1 MDFFQFASY
10 AEFFVT
16 LSVDAN
22 GDIPNRL
29 WICLLVGGLCF
40 LIVYVFQVVGLMTIA
55 KREGY
60 KNRWQIFIP
69 FFNTYYIGVCAQKNK
84 VYNVNARKFAIATA
98 VLELVMVIG
107 YILYYVAAF
116 AVWDYIHWTEYM
128 SSTGEVLYLYAN
140 GFDDL
145 PASMHWLGWIFMYF
159 NDFVLSI
166 LEIVFIVFK
175 LLLLMAF
182 FRTYSAR
189 QYILFSVVAAILPLQ
204 GILIYAVRN
213 NKGMNYM
220 DYLKKVRERN
230 YRISSST
237 AIPITRTLTA
247 AAITVGTITATTT
260 AITGRMVRATR
271 RALPRPTRSMNTAL
285 LRATQTPTPTMAE
298 TAKTARAEIT
308 VKAAV
313 QTAVRPSTN
322 SIKTRFRRRKRR
334 AFARL

>member
-1 MDFFQFASY
+1 MRAVWSFMDFFQFAGY

-29 WICLLVGGLCF
+29 WICLLVGALCF

-60 KNRWQIFIP
+60 KNRWQIFVP
-69 FFNTYYIGVCAQKNK
+69 FLNTYYIGVCAQKNK
-84 VYNVNARKFAIATA
+84 VYNINARKFAIATA
-98 VLELVMVIG
+98 ALELVMVVG

-116 AVWDYIHWTEYM
+116 TVWEYIDWSEYR
-128 SSTGEVLYLYAN
+128 SSTGEILYLYAD
-140 GFDDL
+140 GFL
-145 PASMHWLGWIFMYF
+145 ETMPASFNWLGWIFMYF

-230 YRISSST
+230 YRMYQQQYGNPYNQNPYSGGYNGGYDNGYNGQNGQGNAQGSSAPDPFDEYGSSS
-237 AIPITRTLTA
+237 
-247 AAITVGTITATTT
+247 G
-260 AITGRMVRATR
+260 
-271 RALPRPTRSMNTAL
+271 
-285 LRATQTPTPTMAE
+285 
-298 TAKTARAEIT
+298 
-308 VKAAV
+308 
-313 QTAVRPSTN
+313 N
-322 SIKTRFRRRKRR
+322 SNANPYNGGNSQNGSGGNSGSGSSDGGSPFDE
-334 AFARL
+334 FN

>member
-16 LSVDAN
+16 LSMDAN
-22 GDIPNRL
+22 GDVPNRL

-69 FFNTYYIGVCAQKNK
+69 FFNTYYIGVCSQKNK

-116 AVWDYIHWTEYM
+116 AVWEYINWTPYST
-128 SSTGEVLYLYAN
+128 SSGEILYYYAN
-140 GFDDL
+140 GFVETM

-189 QYILFSVVAAILPLQ
+189 QYMLFSVVAAILPLQ

-230 YRISSST
+230 YRMYQQQYGNPYNQNPYSGGYNGGYDNGYNNGYYGQNGQGNAQGSSAPDPFDEYGSSS
-237 AIPITRTLTA
+237 
-247 AAITVGTITATTT
+247 G
-260 AITGRMVRATR
+260 
-271 RALPRPTRSMNTAL
+271 
-285 LRATQTPTPTMAE
+285 
-298 TAKTARAEIT
+298 
-308 VKAAV
+308 
-313 QTAVRPSTN
+313 N
-322 SIKTRFRRRKRR
+322 SNANPYNGGNSQNGSGGNNSQGGSSDGGSPFDE
-334 AFARL
+334 FN